1 MAQQLVIQTAFP
13 GDLFLSIPL
22 LKQLRIYFPDDEIM
36 LMCRKGMKDI
46 YLREKLADHCFEVDK
61 KDASKNKSILNEI
74 KSQDWQRVI
83 CPHES
88 YRSAFLVRSLK
99 VREGAVGFKKYWNA
113 PFFSRR
119 VGKDYA
125 LPDAL
130 RQLSLLAA
138 ISPQF
143 DRVYREAGLERFE
156 NRSDRAIV
164 TYQKERLPE
173 WASMQLKTPVLSKDR
188 RTIFLAPGSVWQTKR
203 WTLDGYVDLAKT
215 LVRRGDKVVLVG
227 SPPEAELCN
236 AIHAQVP
243 EARNTAGKTNLMEL
257 VDLLTTGHGLVCN
270 DSGAMHAAAVAG
282 LPTVAIF
289 GPTTLDLGFR
299 PWQNRATVV
308 QVDLNCRPCGKHG
321 GKKCPIGT
329 HQCMK
334 DVTAETVLKE
344 LDRLILPSAL

>member
-22 LKQLRIYFPDDEIM
+22 LKQLRVYFPDDEIA

-46 YLREKLADHCFEVDK
+46 YLHEKLADHCFEVDK
-61 KDASKNKSILNEI
+61 KEVSKNKSILNDI
-74 KSQDWQRVI
+74 KAQDWQRVI

-99 VREGAVGFKKYWNA
+99 VREEAVGFKKYWNA
-113 PFFSRR
+113 PFFTRR
-119 VGKDYA
+119 VRKNYF

-138 ISPQF
+138 VSPQF
-143 DRVYREAGLERFE
+143 EQVYEGAGLERFN
-156 NRSDRAIV
+156 NRSDRFAV
-164 TYQKERLPE
+164 TYQKECLPE
-173 WASMQLKTPVLSKDR
+173 WASMRLKTPMPSRDR
-188 RTIFLAPGSVWQTKR
+188 QTVFLAPGSVWPTKR
-203 WTLDGYVDLAKT
+203 WTLDGYVDLAKA
-215 LVRRGDKVVLVG
+215 LVRRGDEAVLVG
-227 SPPEAELCN
+227 SPAEAELCET
-236 AIHAQVP
+236 IQSQVP

-257 VDLLTTGHGLVCN
+257 VDLLTTGHALVCN

-299 PWQNRATVV
+299 PWQSRATVV

-334 DVTAETVLKE
+334 DITAETVLKE